1 MKKRETYRSKAEKLY
16 KAQQRRIKDLRKRG
30 YLVQDLAP
38 LPKKIGKKEYER
50 LQKSLTLDN
59 LYNSPKNY
67 YFDKEKQRLV
77 SAKKGREIERS
88 KASKKGW
95 IKRKIKEQ
103 QPDTPNWYETVIL
116 GVFAQIDDLT
126 TPMNKDTADML
137 KDMINEQ
144 IATDGRNAVAQR
156 LFDAEQ
162 NAKFLIERI
171 MPPSGRT
178 VDVVAL
184 AQFAELIKG
193 SPLDD
198 YEKTMVEDAIP
209 DVGYWN
215 GIDEYLEEEYYY

>member
-30 YLVQDLAP
+30 YLIQDLAP

-50 LQKSLTLDN
+50 LQKSLTLEN

-95 IKRKIKEQ
+95 LKRK
-103 QPDTPNWYETVIL
+103 QPNNPNWYDTVL
-116 GVFAQIDDLT
+116 SGVFAQIDDLT
-126 TPMNKDTADML
+126 TQANKDTAAML
-137 KDMINEQ
+137 KGMINEQ
-144 IATDGRNAVAQR
+144 VAEDGRNAVAQR

-162 NAKFLIERI
+162 HAKFLIERI
-171 MPPSGRT
+171 LPPSGRT
-178 VDVVAL
+178 VDTVAL

-198 YEKTMVEDAIP
+198 YEKTMIEDAIP
-209 DVGYWN
+209 DTGFWN
-215 GIDEYLEEEYYY
+215 GIDEYYDEEYYY